1 MLFRAFL
8 SIFFLNSYLFSC
20 AFYDDPNET
29 KYMFLEKRDWFFLK
43 YSDLNNP
50 AIYNSLIYD
59 YEKKNKEENIKE
71 WSIALDKS
79 YSAKEIEEFLYERK
93 NLDKLKNKEFLNYIK
108 FAEKQ
113 EACVNFSYYE
123 PAPKSCDRLIDE
135 ALLKLENS
143 KDEYFKLRYFYLAFR
158 LAHYNYKEPLKIYEK
173 YNYLL
178 EKSKP
183 SIIKDWILGIYAG
196 ALIKNK
202 KEVLGVYEF
211 SKLLDKNKIN
221 SHLSFYNFNH
231 IRSDLEFNTLLN
243 MTKNSDEKEKI
254 FFLRALQSSSNVLVE
269 LKNIYALNKNSN
281 WFDLL
286 LLRTLINS
294 QLFFN
299 QYSETNFVVSK
310 ELLDFLNSVK
320 KDDMYIVNLSRA
332 YFNLFENSLLNAHEI
347 AKKLQLEYPNNHE
360 VETLNYILYLNS
372 LLKIDIKTEN
382 EIFEK
387 LQKLT
392 DKNHPSNAI
401 HNYTFEVV
409 LNKLYKN
416 QNEPLLSYLSEN
428 IDSLDFTRFDLNMIS
443 LFENFI
449 SSKPN
454 SKLKE
459 YLQERFKKEKNS
471 SDEDIDNSFLTTK
484 VKNLINSLNFEE
496 ALNTNAPILET
507 KLEFNPFNALIR
519 GNNRS
524 GKNNTLTYR
533 SFLQKAL
540 EIKNLLKQNPNSSMD
555 NYLLAN
561 MYFNL
566 SYFGNSSKATTTHR
580 SVLEVHT
587 PILQEDKLIKA
598 LKHYQI
604 ALENSKDKEQK
615 AKIIY
620 QISKTNLA
628 MFDLKYDKYPQSSS
642 SYSFLNEQ
650 KYYYGLNS
658 EFYESFLAISGA
670 KYFDELQ
677 NNYKDTKYYKELLKE
692 CGDFKT
698 YINSKK

>member
-20 AFYDDPNET
+20 ASYDDPNEIE
-29 KYMFLEKRDWFFLK
+29 YMFLEKRDWFFLEYK
-43 YSDLNNP
+43 DLNNP
-50 AIYNSLIYD
+50 SVYNSLIYD

-71 WSIALDKS
+71 WSIALEKS
-79 YSAKEIEEFLYERK
+79 YSKKDLEEFLYKRK

-108 FAEKQ
+108 FAQKQ
-113 EACVNFSYYE
+113 EACVTFNYYE
-123 PAPKSCDRLIDE
+123 PAPKNCGNLIDE
-135 ALLKLENS
+135 AILELEKS
-143 KDEYFKLRYFYLAFR
+143 EDEYFKLRYFYLAFR

-173 YNYLL
+173 YSYLL

-183 SIIKDWILGIYAG
+183 SIVKDWISGINAG

-211 SKLLDKNKIN
+211 SKLLDKSKIN

-231 IRSDLEFNTLLN
+231 IRSDLDFNTLLN
-243 MTKNSDEKEKI
+243 MTQNSDEKEKI
-254 FFLRALQSSSNVLVE
+254 FFLRALQSSSNTLEE

-299 QYSETNFVVSK
+299 QNSETNFVLQK

-320 KDDMYIVNLSRA
+320 KDDMYIINLSKA
-332 YFNLFENSLLNAHEI
+332 YFNFFENKLLIAHDI
-347 AKKLQLEYPNNHE
+347 VKKLQLEYPNNHE

-372 LLKIDIKTEN
+372 LQKIDIETEN

-387 LQKLT
+387 MQKLT
-392 DKNHPSNAI
+392 NDNHPSNAI
-401 HNYTFEVV
+401 HNYTFEVI
-409 LNKLYKN
+409 LSKLYKN
-416 QNEPLLSYLSEN
+416 QNEPFLSYGSQN
-428 IDSLDFTRFDLNMIS
+428 INYLDFSQFDLSMIIE
-443 LFENFI
+443 FEEFI
-449 SSKPN
+449 TTKPN

-459 YLQERFKKEKNS
+459 YLQEKFKKEKNS
-471 SDEDIDNSFLTTK
+471 SKGDIDYSFETTK
-484 VKNLINSLNFEE
+484 VKNLINILKFKE
-496 ALNTNAPILET
+496 ALDTNAPILEE
-507 KLEFNPFNALIR
+507 KLEFNPFNGFIR

-524 GKNNTLTYR
+524 GKNSNFTYR
-533 SFLQKAL
+533 NFLKKVL
-540 EIKNLLKQNPNSSMD
+540 EIENLLKQNPNSSMD

-561 MYFNL
+561 LYFNL

-580 SVLEVHT
+580 SVVEIHT
-587 PILQEDKLIKA
+587 PILQEDKLHKA
-598 LKHYQI
+598 LRHYQI
-604 ALENSKDKEQK
+604 ALANSKDKEQK

-628 MFDLKYDKYPQSSS
+628 IYDLKYSKYPQSSS
-642 SYSFLNEQ
+642 SYFSDNKQ

-658 EFYESFLAISGA
+658 EFYESFLSNSGA
-670 KYFDELQ
+670 KYFDELK

-692 CGDFKT
+692 CGDFRT
-698 YINSKK
+698 YINSEN

>member
-1 MLFRAFL
+1 MFLKFLLFVVL
-8 SIFFLNSYLFSC
+8 LNSYLFSC
-20 AFYDDPNET
+20 ASYDDPNKIE
-29 KYMFLEKRDWFFLK
+29 YMFLEKRDWFFLK
-43 YSDLNNP
+43 YSDLSNP

-59 YEKKNKEENIKE
+59 YEIKSKEENIKE
-71 WSIALDKS
+71 WHISLDKK
-79 YSAKEIEEFLYERK
+79 YSEKEIEEFLYERK
-93 NLDKLKNKEFLNYIK
+93 NLENLKNSEFLNYIK
-108 FAEKQ
+108 FAQKQ
-113 EACVNFSYYE
+113 EKCVNFSYYE
-123 PAPKSCDRLIDE
+123 PVPKGCDILIKE
-135 ALLKLENS
+135 ALLELENS
-143 KDEYFKLRYFYLAFR
+143 KDEFFKLRYFYLAFR
-158 LAHYNYKEPLKIYEK
+158 LAHYNYKEPLKIFEK
-173 YNYLL
+173 YSYLL
-178 EKSKP
+178 EKTNP
-183 SIIKDWILGIYAG
+183 SIVKDWIYGINAG

-211 SKLLDKNKIN
+211 SKLLDNSKIN

-243 MTKNSDEKEKI
+243 MTKSSDEKEKI
-254 FFLRALQSSSNVLVE
+254 FFLRALQSSSNILEE
-269 LKNIYALNKNSN
+269 LKNIYALNKNSK

-299 QYSETNFVVSK
+299 QNSETNFVLPK
-310 ELLDFLNSVK
+310 EILIFLDSVK
-320 KDDMYIVNLSRA
+320 KDDMYIVNLSKA
-332 YFNLFENSLLNAHEI
+332 YFNFFENKLLIAHDI
-347 AKKLQLEYPNNHE
+347 GKKLHQEYPNNHE

-372 LLKIDIKTEN
+372 LKKIDIETEN

-387 LQKLT
+387 MQKLT
-392 DKNHPSNAI
+392 KENHPSNAL
-401 HNYTFEVV
+401 HNYTFEEI

-428 IDSLDFTRFDLNMIS
+428 INNFDFSQFDLSMIKE
-443 LFENFI
+443 FEKFI
-449 SSKPN
+449 ATKPN

-459 YLQERFKKEKNS
+459 YLQERFKKAQNNS
-471 SDEDIDNSFLTTK
+471 NKDIDYSFETTK
-484 VKNLINSLNFEE
+484 VKNLINILDFQE
-496 ALNTNAPILET
+496 ALETNAPILET
-507 KLEFNPFNALIR
+507 KLEFNPFNGLIR

-524 GKNNTLTYR
+524 GKNGNFSYR
-533 SFLQKAL
+533 SFLKKAL
-540 EIKNLLKQNPNSSMD
+540 EIENLVKQNHNSSID

-580 SVLEVHT
+580 SVVEIHT
-587 PILQEDKLIKA
+587 PSLQEEKLNKA

-604 ALENSKDKEQK
+604 ALENSEDKEQQ

-628 MFDLKYDKYPQSSS
+628 IYDLKYNKYPQSSS
-642 SYSFLNEQ
+642 SYFSDDRQ

-658 EFYESFLAISGA
+658 EFYESFLSNSGA
-670 KYFDELQ
+670 KYFDELK
-677 NNYKDTKYYKELLKE
+677 NSYKDTKYYKELLKE

-698 YINSKK
+698 YINSNK